1 MDIALIVLG
10 AILLVIIYYFLIS
23 GGSNV
28 LSKKLDLT
36 TQQPAI
42 EVKNISEPTSRK
54 YSYEMWIYVYNFEGI
69 EKYII
74 SRSST
79 DPTANNY
86 KNIGLSLDGASPT
99 LRLRYTSSTTG
110 SSPTNTSKSVVL
122 TDNFPLQTWVHLI
135 VSVDDKYI
143 DTYLNGKL
151 IKSIQDSTIET
162 PSATSSIEFGTLNC
176 YLAKLAR
183 TTNATDPQ
191 TAWDKYTAGNGEN
204 PFSKVL
210 SSFGLTMTLQKNN
223 QDYSKITLF

>member
-23 GGSNV
+23 GESTV
-28 LSKKLDLT
+28 LSKKMDLS
-36 TQQPAI
+36 TQQSPI
-42 EVKNISEPTSRK
+42 EVKNIAEPTSRK
-54 YSYEMWIYVYNFEGI
+54 YSYESWIYVYNFGGT
-69 EKYII
+69 KSYII
-74 SRSST
+74 SRKAT
-79 DPTANNY
+79 DGTN
-86 KNIGLSLDGASPT
+86 KNIGLSLDGSSPT
-99 LRLRYTSSTTG
+99 LKLEYTSISSG
-110 SSPTNTSKSVVL
+110 SSAVSKSAVL

-135 VSVDDKYI
+135 VSVDDKYV

-151 IKSIQDSTIET
+151 IKSIQDSGIET
-162 PSATSSIEFGTLNC
+162 PSATTPIEFGTLNC

-204 PFSKVL
+204 PFAKVL